1 MFHLTSKSASN
12 TKTIWAALA
21 LVLVSVFLLLPS
33 LGPHSFVPGSLHIP
47 SLHKTTQGSST
58 IPNIVHFVHLS
69 YPNST
74 APFEFPFRQ
83 FVAVYS
89 AWYYLRPETIY
100 IWTNVEEGSIEGW
113 IKKAKSPYTQAVSD
127 LPGVEFKHHD
137 TTNQTTNG
145 TKIDLLPNQ
154 SDFVRTD
161 ILMKYGGIYLDD
173 DSYILRDLKPLRHLH
188 YDNVVGRQVNGEIC
202 PAVILAAP
210 NNKLMATYHA
220 LQDVVFKFGEW
231 ADHATVLLTTLVREF
246 QSPDSQALVLDR
258 DSFFPSSWY
267 PEDLEKLYRVHPDGG
282 LDIINN
288 KPTENITDFI
298 ANFKLKEPKTWKRD
312 WRPSYALH
320 GWTSGIDHSF
330 DEKKQLELFGQ
341 DQGITLDYVLARSSN
356 FALAVYPTVRHAVD
370 AGVLIHV
377 PDGSLQMG
385 SAAVT
390 DADELRRVKGHWR

>member
-1 MFHLTSKSASN
+1 MSASN
-12 TKTIWAALA
+12 AKTIWAALA
-21 LVLVSVFLLLPS
+21 LVLVSLFLLLPS
-33 LGPHSFVPGSLHIP
+33 LGPRGFVPDSLHIP
-47 SLHKTTQGSST
+47 GLHKTTQGSST

-145 TKIDLLPNQ
+145 TTVHLLPNQ

-202 PAVILAAP
+202 PAVILAVP
-210 NNKLMATYHA
+210 NNKMMATYHA

-231 ADHATVLLTTLVREF
+231 ADHATILLTTLVREF
-246 QSPDSQALVLDR
+246 QSPDSQALVLNR

-267 PEDLEKLYRVHPDGG
+267 PEDLEKLYRVHPDEG

-312 WRPSYALH
+312 WRLSYALH

-330 DEKKQLELFGQ
+330 NETKQLKLFGQ

-356 FALAVYPTVRHAVD
+356 FALAVYPAVRHAVD
-370 AGVLIHV
+370 AGVLYHV

-385 SAAVT
+385 NAEVI
-390 DADELRRVKGHWR
+390 DADELRRVKGHWK